1 MEYNLADELKID
13 RLVKA
18 KISELHQEIHHT
30 ILSDRQK
37 ELLRNELKEYQELQ
51 FKNRVI
57 RQRTM

>member
-13 RLVKA
+13 GLVKA

-37 ELLRNELKEYQELQ
+37 ELLRQELKEYQELQ

-57 RQRTM
+57 RQRTF

>member
-1 MEYNLADELKID
+1 MKYNLADELKID

-37 ELLRNELKEYQELQ
+37 ELLRHELKEYRELQ

-57 RQRTM
+57 RQMTM